1 MRMKHNKRY
10 FHASL
15 LQKGLLSLLLALW
28 IQPAFAIELADN
40 IQVHGFLTQ
49 GAFYTSDNN
58 YNGDSDDDVS
68 FDQTE
73 IGLNAFW
80 QVNDRV
86 DFSVQGLYRKAGKV
100 ENGDVRLDYGMMNVN
115 LFNDE
120 NNHFG
125 LRLGRIKNPIGLYN
139 ETRDV
144 AFTTP
149 SILLPQSIYL
159 ERSRSLLVAS
169 DGGQLFSKHQL
180 GDGWLSIKLNYGNT
194 HNDNDEVRDQMFVSY
209 AHGDLDS
216 EDGSFVGQIKYNFQ
230 SDKYIFALSYADVTL
245 EYDSSSRDLIPFADG
260 TARFAPYIFSAQ
272 YNGEKLSLTTEY
284 YYSENEFKDF
294 GAYSPDL
301 SPITTNWYVQGEY
314 RLSHKWQAIMRYD
327 ESYLDKDDRSG
338 KNYEAMG
345 APGHMGF
352 TKDSMIGVR
361 WDIRPDVMLRAEYH
375 NINGT
380 SWLPSA
386 DNPARNDTKRYWDL
400 FSLQMSY
407 RF

>member
-1 MRMKHNKRY
+1 MKHNKRY

-15 LQKGLLSLLLALW
+15 LQKGLLSLLLTLW

-80 QVNDRV
+80 QVSERV

-100 ENGDVRLDYGMMNVN
+100 ENGDVRLDYGMLNVN

-125 LRLGRIKNPIGLYN
+125 LRLGRIKNPVGLYN
-139 ETRDV
+139 ETRDTS
-144 AFTTP
+144 FTTP
-149 SILLPQSIYL
+149 SILLPQGIYP
-159 ERSRSLLVAS
+159 ERSRSLFVSS

-180 GDGWLSIKLNYGNT
+180 GAGWLSIKLNYGKT
-194 HNDNDEVRDQMFVSY
+194 HNDNDEIRDQMFVSY

-216 EDGSFVGQIKYNFQ
+216 EDGAFIGQIKYSFQ

-245 EYDSSSRDLIPFADG
+245 DYDHSSKDIFPLTDG
-260 TARFAPYIFSAQ
+260 TARFAPYILSAQ
-272 YNGEKLSLTTEY
+272 YNGEKISLTTEY
-284 YYSENEFKDF
+284 YYSENEFRDF
-294 GAYSPDL
+294 GFLYPDSSPV
-301 SPITTNWYVQGEY
+301 TTNWYIQGEY

-327 ESYLDKDDRSG
+327 ESFLDNDDRSG

-361 WDIRPDVMLRAEYH
+361 WDIRSDVMLRAEYH

-380 SWLPSA
+380 SWLSSA
-386 DNPARNDTKRYWDL
+386 DNPDRNETKRYWDL